1 MKNLLNWFK
10 SLLLKEKFNP
20 YLLVNYNLVFE
31 HTEYK
36 KHRLS
41 GYTEWK
47 LENDM
52 LKSNKD
58 YKYGYFE
65 ILGNDSITLSSDK
78 ISPLK
83 ISLDING
90 SLCFETL
97 EFKIKQNWI
106 TNKKNKFVKYG
117 LFWSPTKLMVI
128 VDENVVYKTSDIQI
142 VKYFIEPMKIYTS
155 KECEYI
161 KVYQQNN

>member
-10 SLLLKEKFNP
+10 SLLPKEKFNP
-20 YLLVNYNLVFE
+20 SFIENYNLVFE

-90 SLCFETL
+90 SICFETL
-97 EFKIKQNWI
+97 
-106 TNKKNKFVKYG
+106 
-117 LFWSPTKLMVI
+117 
-128 VDENVVYKTSDIQI
+128 
-142 VKYFIEPMKIYTS
+142 
-155 KECEYI
+155 
-161 KVYQQNN
+161 